1 MLNFVKKTIS
11 SETSNFYASAEKE
24 EIQIFFLTVKK
35 IVYLPTSVQKS
46 HHIYYS
52 VTRERNSKTISD
64 FHKFAYYNVTLNKTL
79 QTSLIRVLSTIR
91 SKLSRS
97 RKYSQISKFARH
109 TRLDKACYIT
119 CRNSRIQSLLRR
131 TRNLLSSNSASLPH
145 SILFERRIGRPYFYR
160 LSIEPFSERFS
171 ILHYYAN

>member
-1 MLNFVKKTIS
+1 MSFVKKTTL
-11 SETSNFYASAEKE
+11 SETSDFCASAEKE
-24 EIQIFFLTVKK
+24 EILESFFFCRKKTCIF
-35 IVYLPTSVQKS
+35 PTSVQKS

-52 VTRERNSKTISD
+52 VTRERDSETITD
-64 FHKFAYYNVTLNKTL
+64 FHKFVYYNVYFKTL
-79 QTSLIRVLSTIR
+79 QTSLIRVLSTVR

-97 RKYSQISKFARH
+97 RKYSQISKSARH

-119 CRNSRIQSLLRR
+119 SRNSRIQSLLRR

-171 ILHYYAN
+171 ILHYHAN

>member
-1 MLNFVKKTIS
+1 M
-11 SETSNFYASAEKE
+11 
-24 EIQIFFLTVKK
+24 
-35 IVYLPTSVQKS
+35 YLPIVCTKS

-52 VTRERNSKTISD
+52 VTRERNLETFTD
-64 FHKFAYYNVTLNKTL
+64 FHKIVYYNVNLKTW
-79 QTSLIRVLSTIR
+79 QTSLIRVVSTVR

-171 ILHYYAN
+171 ILHHYAN

>member
-1 MLNFVKKTIS
+1 M
-11 SETSNFYASAEKE
+11 
-24 EIQIFFLTVKK
+24 
-35 IVYLPTSVQKS
+35 YLPTSVQKS

-52 VTRERNSKTISD
+52 VTRERNCKTITD
-64 FHKFAYYNVTLNKTL
+64 FHKIVYYNVALNKTL

-109 TRLDKACYIT
+109 TRLGKACYIT
-119 CRNSRIQSLLRR
+119 SRNSRIQSLLRR

-171 ILHYYAN
+171 ILHDYAN